1 MYTLTPETDKPLPHV
16 NPIFPTSP
24 LLTNNRQE
32 PDFSENAVDASLS
45 GGTIWAFV
53 LTVVAS
59 ALSGQRLRLVRR
71 GPLEQC
77 WLLTNYRLST
87 INSSCL
93 ASHWLLGH
101 WHQPCPATKFPDYLL
116 IRYSQ
121 ALSHFGQPD
130 YFVPCVLKSACHP
143 FITEVTFP
151 LKTSGDWHPL
161 QLLKNGHCT

>member
-1 MYTLTPETDKPLPHV
+1 M

-24 LLTNNRQE
+24 FLTNNRQE
-32 PDFSENAVDASLS
+32 PDFSANAVDASSS
-45 GGTIWAFV
+45 GGSIWAIV

-59 ALSGQRLRLVRR
+59 ALNGQRLRLDRR
-71 GPLEQC
+71 VPLEQC

-93 ASHWLLGH
+93 ASHWLPGH
-101 WHQPCPATKFPDYLL
+101 WHQPCPATKFPDYLF
-116 IRYSQ
+116 IHYSQ
-121 ALSHFGQPD
+121 ALPYFGQPD
-130 YFVPCVLKSACHP
+130 YFVPCVLKNACHP

-161 QLLKNGHCT
+161 QLLKNGQCT